1 MFYSVNE
8 QKEERLTSSQKN
20 TLRPLSMTWSLGP
33 TEKVSSVLAAS
44 SRSEDVL
51 SYLETEV

>member
-33 TEKVSSVLAAS
+33 AEKVSSVLAAS